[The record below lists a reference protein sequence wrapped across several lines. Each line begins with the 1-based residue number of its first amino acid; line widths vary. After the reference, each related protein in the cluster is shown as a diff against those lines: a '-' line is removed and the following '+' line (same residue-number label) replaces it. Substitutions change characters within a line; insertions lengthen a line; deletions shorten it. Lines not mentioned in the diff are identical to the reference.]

1 MVGLYSRPMV
11 SVHAKKHDNFSVEFK
26 FSFEASDALKE
37 NDFAVN
43 SWIFVPGSVG
53 ISPETYGK
61 EQFYRDV
68 KSNIRLITPKYSL
81 AQLSDP
87 EALPMASLRSSIEN
101 VAGNPRKEA
110 LEDYIYH
117 LKMFAA
123 IFKSAARDSE
133 HRLKGSKASDKQ
145 KGIIGDYCRFCSLIA
160 RNYRSLEALVRG
172 LGNEREQV
180 LKYFRLVDEFISH
193 IIEMRALR
201 MLRKIDGLKNT
212 QELKEQR
219 EALVALVEGEKKY
232 KIRKHYLSL
241 NEDQEHNRQ
250 VVYHHGMLKKF
261 VESDLYI
268 NLDKKKDG
276 VAVEQIYYSLAAGVA
291 MIFATAVGWMTQ
303 LKFGNITW
311 PLFIVLV
318 ISYMMKDRIKELMRF
333 YFAHK
338 LGNKYFDKKAK
349 ISIGKRNIGEVKE
362 GFDFISYD
370 KAPEKVLS
378 MRNFAATINDAGRIF
393 EEKIMLYR
401 KRVCISSRELHEGN
415 EYPLNG
421 INEIM
426 RLHLVRFT
434 QKMDNPE
441 VPVNTLDEDG
451 SVKPVKVQKIYYVN
465 IILQLRSADQQAQ
478 YRHFRVVMT
487 RDGIIRVEDLQG

>member
-1 MVGLYSRPMV
+1 MC
-11 SVHAKKHDNFSVEFK
+11 
-26 FSFEASDALKE
+26 
-37 NDFAVN
+37 
-43 SWIFVPGSVG
+43 
-53 ISPETYGK
+53 
-61 EQFYRDV
+61 
-68 KSNIRLITPKYSL
+68 
-81 AQLSDP
+81 
-87 EALPMASLRSSIEN
+87 
-101 VAGNPRKEA
+101 
-110 LEDYIYH
+110 
-117 LKMFAA
+117 AA
-123 IFKSAARDSE
+123 ICKSAARDSE

-349 ISIGKRNIGEVKE
+349 ISIGKRNIGEV
-362 GFDFISYD
+362 
-370 KAPEKVLS
+370 
-378 MRNFAATINDAGRIF
+378 
-393 EEKIMLYR
+393 
-401 KRVCISSRELHEGN
+401 
-415 EYPLNG
+415 
-421 INEIM
+421 
-426 RLHLVRFT
+426 
-434 QKMDNPE
+434 
-441 VPVNTLDEDG
+441 
-451 SVKPVKVQKIYYVN
+451 
-465 IILQLRSADQQAQ
+465 
-478 YRHFRVVMT
+478 
-487 RDGIIRVEDLQG
+487 